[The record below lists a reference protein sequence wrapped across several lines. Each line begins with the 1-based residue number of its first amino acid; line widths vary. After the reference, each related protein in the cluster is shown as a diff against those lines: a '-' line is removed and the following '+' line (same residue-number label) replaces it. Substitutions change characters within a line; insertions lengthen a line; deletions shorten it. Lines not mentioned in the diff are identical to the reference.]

1 MARNKVRKWSNL
13 KGQVP
18 DAPTAEPSEWME
30 RVFKEKDARQ
40 TKTMS
45 ELQEEYA
52 ELVAADEA
60 AEEAKSER
68 NIKYAALDRRILE
81 ELDKVKQVSG
91 QDMWRGN
98 GHTFSPKF
106 SPRPVVE
113 DPVAFMKWIHDT
125 NQQDQ
130 LTLPTGRLN
139 AIIAEC
145 MDTSLASILT
155 PAQRALLAPGDPGSG
170 MPPPGIKLFL
180 QTSVHHTSPKAAK
193 PGAPVESPAGDPD
206 DGPF

>member
-18 DAPTAEPSEWME
+18 DAPETQPSEWMQE
-30 RVFKEKDARQ
+30 VFKAKDARQ
-40 TKTMS
+40 TKSMD
-45 ELQEEYA
+45 ELQQEYG

-60 AEEAKSER
+60 DKAAASER

-81 ELDKVKQVSG
+81 ELEKVKQVSG

-113 DPVAFMKWIHDT
+113 DKQALRAWIT
-125 NQQDQ
+125 ETGQEDQ
-130 LTLPTGRLN
+130 LELPTGRLN

-145 MDTSLASILT
+145 MNTDLAAILT
-155 PAQRALLAPGDPGSG
+155 PAQRATLRPGDPGSG

-180 QTSVHHTSPKAAK
+180 QTSVHHTSAKAK
-193 PGAPVESPAGDPD
+193 PTTAASTPDADGD

>member
-1 MARNKVRKWSNL
+1 MARNKPRKWSNL

-18 DAPTAEPSEWME
+18 DAPVNETSEWMQE
-30 RVFKEKDARQ
+30 VFKEKDAR
-40 TKTMS
+40 KDLGMD
-45 ELQEEYA
+45 ELQQEYGD
-52 ELVAADEA
+52 LVAADEA
-60 AEEAKSER
+60 AAAAASER

-81 ELDKVKQVSG
+81 ELEKVKKVSG

-113 DPVAFMKWIHDT
+113 DSAKLLAWIKET
-125 NQQDQ
+125 NQEDQ

-145 MDTSLASILT
+145 MNTDLAAILT
-155 PAQRALLAPGDPGSG
+155 PAQRATLKPGDPGSG

-180 QTSVHHTSPKAAK
+180 QTSVHHTSPKAK
-193 PGAPVESPAGDPD
+193 PAGGGDSPADD
-206 DGPF
+206 SEDGPF

>member
-18 DAPTAEPSEWME
+18 DAPVNETTEWMQE
-30 RVFKEKDARQ
+30 VFREKDAR
-40 TKTMS
+40 KDKSMD

-52 ELVAADEA
+52 QLSEADEA
-60 AEEAKSER
+60 AEAERAKR
-68 NIKYAALDRRILE
+68 NIKYAALDRCILTKLE
-81 ELDKVKQVSG
+81 DVKKVSG

-113 DPVAFMKWIHDT
+113 DKAALRAWIKET
-125 NQQDQ
+125 NQEDQ
-130 LTLPTGRLN
+130 LELPTGRLN

-145 MDTSLASILT
+145 MNTDLAKILT
-155 PAQRALLAPGDPGSG
+155 PAQRAMLRPGDPGSG
-170 MPPPGIKLFL
+170 IPPPGIKLFL
-180 QTSVHHTSPKAAK
+180 QTSVHHTSPKVRPGGAA
-193 PGAPVESPAGDPD
+193 PD
-206 DGPF
+206 DESEPNDVPF